1 MFYKFKSQHDE
12 DFVAATIKDML
23 KHGIDYG
30 TAVDHALKLNYGMP
44 PIFRCSFSA
53 QIIISNAEA
62 KRLGLDF
69 EAKRLGLDF
78 EKPILAIPYAMVID
92 ATGRHHYVY
101 LAIEVEYETSDVIR
115 LKQVAIGRD
124 LHVNVISNNVMSF
137 IIDSDY
143 KLENG
148 FSDSLGSGLTF
159 SIMQDNCASN
169 KILRSTDVGPFTFR
183 SLIGCRHFM
192 KNVISTIMDY
202 NADDY
207 DA

>member
-69 EAKRLGLDF
+69 EKLV
-78 EKPILAIPYAMVID
+78 LAIPYAMVID

-124 LHVNVISNNVMSF
+124 LRVNVISNNVMSF

-159 SIMQDNCASN
+159 SILQDNCASN
-169 KILRSTDVGPFTFR
+169 KILRSTDVGAFTFR

>member
-1 MFYKFKSQHDE
+1 MFYKFKSQIDE

-23 KHGIDYG
+23 KHGIDHG

-44 PIFRCSFSA
+44 PIFRCSFGTRL
-53 QIIISNAEA
+53 IISS
-62 KRLGLDF
+62 D

-78 EKPILAIPYAMVID
+78 EKPVLVIPYAMAID
-92 ATGRHHYVY
+92 AAGRHHYVY
-101 LAIEVEYETSDVIR
+101 LAIEVEYEVRDVIE
-115 LKQVAIGRD
+115 LQCVVIGRD
-124 LHVNVISNNVMSF
+124 LRVNSVNNKVMSF
-137 IIDSDY
+137 IVDSDY

-148 FSDSLGSGLTF
+148 FQGVLGDGLLTF
-159 SIMQDNCASN
+159 SVLQDNCASN
-169 KILRSTDVGPFTFR
+169 KILRSTDVGAFTFR

-202 NADDY
+202 NPDDY